1 MAEDE
6 RPSLEMPSF
15 SLRRKR
21 RAEPDQVP
29 VAEPEVPAEPEVA
42 PASRSSPESVTEPEV
57 SAEPTPDPKPTPPAP
72 PAPVEARAPRLR
84 RRTPR
89 AATVPA
95 QAVSEPA
102 TVSTP
107 AAAHVAPEPAAPEPA
122 VAEPEAPEPETPEPE
137 PTDTAVTEPAPPRPP
152 LAGGGAATA
161 AAVTGLVVG
170 VLGVALSWLAG
181 TACDMARGTSSC
193 GGTVGLPLLLAALAV
208 MAYAGAALLRG
219 LRVAEPG
226 STSLLAT
233 GVLAVLV
240 MVFLLGSLD
249 EAWAAVAVPVLAVL
263 AYTGS
268 WWLTAA
274 VTDDAGDDGP
284 GSGAG

>member
-29 VAEPEVPAEPEVA
+29 AAEPEAPTEPEAA
-42 PASRSSPESVTEPEV
+42 PASRSSPEPVPQPEV
-57 SAEPTPDPKPTPPAP
+57 SAE

-89 AATVPA
+89 AAPA
-95 QAVSEPA
+95 PTQDVSEPVA
-102 TVSTP
+102 ASTS
-107 AAAHVAPEPAAPEPA
+107 AAAHAVPEPAASRHA
-122 VAEPEAPEPETPEPE
+122 VSEPETPEPE
-137 PTDTAVTEPAPPRPP
+137 ATDTEVAEPAPPRPP
-152 LAGGGAATA
+152 LAGGSAATA

-274 VTDDAGDDGP
+274 VTDDAGDGGP
-284 GSGAG
+284 GSRSG

>member
-29 VAEPEVPAEPEVA
+29 VAEPEAPAEPEAA
-42 PASRSSPESVTEPEV
+42 PAPRSSPEPVPEPEV
-57 SAEPTPDPKPTPPAP
+57 GAEPAPAPQPTPPAS

-89 AATVPA
+89 AAPA
-95 QAVSEPA
+95 PTQDVSEPVA
-102 TVSTP
+102 VSTP
-107 AAAHVAPEPAAPEPA
+107 AAAHVVPEPGAPGPAVVEPA
-122 VAEPEAPEPETPEPE
+122 TPGPE

-152 LAGGGAATA
+152 LARGSASTA

-284 GSGAG
+284 GSRSG

>member
-21 RAEPDQVP
+21 RAEPGQGQVP
-29 VAEPEVPAEPEVA
+29 EAPAEPEAAREPRASAEPDPEPA
-42 PASRSSPESVTEPEV
+42 PEPEV
-57 SAEPTPDPKPTPPAP
+57 SAE

-89 AATVPA
+89 AAPAPARAVPD
-95 QAVSEPA
+95 PA
-102 TVSTP
+102 AVSTP
-107 AAAHVAPEPAAPEPA
+107 AAAHVVPKPAAPGPA
-122 VAEPEAPEPETPEPE
+122 VVKPETPEPE

-152 LAGGGAATA
+152 LARGSAATA

-284 GSGAG
+284 GSRSG